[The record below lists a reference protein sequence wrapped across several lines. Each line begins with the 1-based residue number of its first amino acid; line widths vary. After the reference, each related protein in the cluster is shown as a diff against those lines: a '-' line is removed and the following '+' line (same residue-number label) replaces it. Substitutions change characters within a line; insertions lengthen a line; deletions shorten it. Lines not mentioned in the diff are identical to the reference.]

1 MTQSGLAGL
10 GLIEFVQ
17 NTSWVIPAVQSVHI
31 LAIGLL
37 FATIFLVNL
46 RRAGIFAQ
54 DVNVAEI
61 EGGRLKLGVGVL
73 ALMAVT
79 GGLMVISE
87 PDRTLGNALFYIKLS
102 LVCIA
107 SFLTF
112 VPSGTS
118 PVITGKVRAY
128 LALLA
133 WALAIFAGR
142 WIAYVI

>member
-1 MTQSGLAGL
+1 MTQSGFADL
-10 GLIEFVQ
+10 GFVEFVQ
-17 NTSWVIPAVQSVHI
+17 NTSWVIPAVQSAHI

-54 DVNVAEI
+54 DVDVAEI
-61 EGGRLKLGVGVL
+61 EAGRLKLGIGVL
-73 ALMAVT
+73 ALMAAT

-87 PDRTLGNALFYIKLS
+87 PDRTLGNALFYIKLG
-102 LVCIA
+102 LVCFA

-112 VPSGTS
+112 VPSGPS
-118 PVITGKVRAY
+118 PVITVKVRAY
-128 LALLA
+128 FALLT
-133 WALAIFAGR
+133 WALTIFAGR